1 MITAGIIGVT
11 LVAIGAPATTLATSA
26 PELPVAAPASP
37 IADEDW
43 AYGAALSLYSGMGVL
58 TRRSEWNRQ
67 LVSTGYEPLDPFTGE
82 LGARLA
88 LSYNGAVLGVSGA
101 YGMTVSD
108 GEGRRELSLGSLF
121 VEGGYDLARTSW
133 LTIQPSAGL
142 GWVRSSFCFM
152 AQPGD
157 AVPPPVGP
165 PIAQILRAPG
175 RRTCLD
181 TDTAAAR
188 VGFLLGVRATED
200 GAALLAGIRPT
211 FSVPFAQSAYRVRD
225 EGLPPIAG
233 PDAPPV
239 TFMVNVELGLGVG
252 FGRRVW

>member
-1 MITAGIIGVT
+1 MITTGVIGVT
-11 LVAIGAPATTLATSA
+11 LVAIGAPAATLATSA
-26 PELPVAAPASP
+26 PELAVAAPASP

-67 LVSTGYEPLDPFTGE
+67 LVSTGYEPLEPFTGE
-82 LGARLA
+82 LGARVA

-121 VEGGYDLARTSW
+121 VEGGYDFAQASW

-152 AQPGD
+152 AQPDD

-211 FSVPFAQSAYRVRD
+211 FSVPFAQSAYRVQD